1 MNWIIYIPGTV
12 VFTIQCNLAA
22 KIFTCSGLI
31 RRLEKINT
39 EPTDVKL
46 INSDKIFVNKSYRF
60 KKLHKIKKTQT
71 FAIYKLFYI
80 SFLSC
85 KVFPRNYWIL
95 YTISCGIIRGSR
107 KLFKGDGGGVRI
119 KRGEATLIIRNQAKK
134 KALFPKSWN
143 S

>member
-60 KKLHKIKKTQT
+60 KKLHKIKKKHRHLQ
-71 FAIYKLFYI
+71 YI
-80 SFLSC
+80 
-85 KVFPRNYWIL
+85 NYFISHFQVAKFFQEIIEFFTL
-95 YTISCGIIRGSR
+95 YHAGSYADPEN
-107 KLFKGDGGGVRI
+107 F
-119 KRGEATLIIRNQAKK
+119 
-134 KALFPKSWN
+134 S
-143 S
+143 